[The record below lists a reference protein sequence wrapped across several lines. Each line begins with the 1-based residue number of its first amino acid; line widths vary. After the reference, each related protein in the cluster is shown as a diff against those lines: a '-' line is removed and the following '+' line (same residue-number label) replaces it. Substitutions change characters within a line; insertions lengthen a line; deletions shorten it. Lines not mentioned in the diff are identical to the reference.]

1 MNLLIYILVY
11 PVIWFV
17 SILPFRILYSI
28 SDFMYFITYHIIGYR
43 KKIVFTNLK
52 LVFPEKSTKEL
63 RKISKKSY
71 QHLIDVFMEMI
82 KSFTISEKEINKRYT
97 YKNISLIN
105 ELYSDGKSIILTGSH
120 YANWEWI
127 LNISSFIKHK
137 GYAAYTKVGNPY
149 FNNTILKSRGKFGVT
164 LKQTSKIITEI
175 ENNYKNNIQSIY
187 GLLSD
192 QSPQLSRTFYWSK
205 FLGVKVPIHTGTEM
219 LAKKYNM
226 NIVFMDVKKI
236 KRGYYKTTFSIITN
250 NATKYANYKLT
261 DIFLRKVEEQV
272 YTQPEYYFW
281 THNRFKHKNKAP
293 N

>member
-97 YKNISLIN
+97 YKNISLI
-105 ELYSDGKSIILTGSH
+105 LPLT
-120 YANWEWI
+120 
-127 LNISSFIKHK
+127 
-137 GYAAYTKVGNPY
+137 
-149 FNNTILKSRGKFGVT
+149 
-164 LKQTSKIITEI
+164 
-175 ENNYKNNIQSIY
+175 
-187 GLLSD
+187 
-192 QSPQLSRTFYWSK
+192 
-205 FLGVKVPIHTGTEM
+205 LGVPGT
-219 LAKKYNM
+219 
-226 NIVFMDVKKI
+226 
-236 KRGYYKTTFSIITN
+236 
-250 NATKYANYKLT
+250 
-261 DIFLRKVEEQV
+261 
-272 YTQPEYYFW
+272 
-281 THNRFKHKNKAP
+281 
-293 N
+293 